1 MKHYFPIDEPTPEE
15 RFAKLTEEEKKE
27 YYVGQKEYCRITAD
41 SKRVFTMKAARR
53 YEYESLRVVLRYLLN
68 SGKLDYF
75 GNEKD
80 FISFQNIMRVLE
92 EKTPPPTEEELK
104 RLEKVYAEWKEKSR
118 QLWEKMEEEEEW
130 N

>member
-27 YYVGQKEYCRITAD
+27 YIIGQKEYCRITAD

-53 YEYESLRVVLRYLLN
+53 YEYESLRVVFRYLLD
-68 SGKLDYF
+68 SGKLDYW
-75 GNEKD
+75 GTEKD
-80 FISFQNIMRVLE
+80 IISFRNILNVLE
-92 EKTPPPTEEELK
+92 EKTPPPTEEEMK
-104 RLEKVYAEWKEKSR
+104 RLEKVYNNWKKKCEERR
-118 QLWEKMEEEEEW
+118 QMWEEEEEW